1 MQTANLPLIIQN
13 SSITGS
19 MDFEYFYQL
28 IKIKLS
34 LNVNETNYLFETII
48 TPEQIFIKS
57 IYPIEG
63 IENAAFSKKWYQKKY
78 LFNGNIINPF
88 GFKTLE
94 ELTTESITIIEH
106 FNNHQENWMEKL
118 NDIKYSNK
126 NCLHISVNV
135 LNEYKKQQHGK

>member
-1 MQTANLPLIIQN
+1 
-13 SSITGS
+13 

-63 IENAAFSKKWYQKKY
+63 IENAAFSKKWFQKKY

-88 GFKTLE
+88 GFKILE
-94 ELTTESITIIEH
+94 ELTTESIAIIEH
-106 FNNHQENWMEKL
+106 FNTHQENWIEKIPDL
-118 NDIKYSNK
+118 KYTNT

-135 LNEYKKQQHGK
+135 LKEYKKQQNGK